1 MHTGL
6 RDDHPGEGMTHEHR
20 RAILPCQHP
29 LSGRHRL
36 RQRRQRILHGR
47 GVEPRRLQ
55 SRDHFGPARAVGEQP
70 VHKHDVAGLCWS

>member
-6 RDDHPGEGMTHEHR
+6 RDDHPGKGMSDQNCQT
-20 RAILPCQHP
+20 ILPRQRA
-29 LSGRHRL
+29 LGRGYRL
-36 RQRRQRILHGR
+36 GQRRQRVLHGR

-70 VHKHDVAGLCWS
+70 VHKHDVACLRWS

>member
-1 MHTGL
+1 MHTGF
-6 RDDHPGEGMTHEHR
+6 RNDHPREGVTDENS
-20 RAILPCQHP
+20 RAVLPIQHA
-29 LSGRHRL
+29 LSGRYRF

-70 VHKHDVAGLCWS
+70 VHKHDVARLRWR